1 MDFIIKQSPA
11 MWSLQGTSCFLNF
24 GSYATKLKHMIILAF
39 WFYKG
44 FLRSNSL
51 ALSDDSSFPSM

>member
-1 MDFIIKQSPA
+1 